1 MNTHVSPR
9 RGKELLRADRAYRS
23 GGAMARLIALAPA
36 SLFHRMLDRIDA
48 GLAQGT
54 IESHLPDGSVR
65 LLGGRG
71 KGAVGARVVTHRDAL
86 DAARRAAAWRGR
98 TGLAVGRSRRGHAGA
113 APAPGRA
120 PGCRGRR
127 WSSAA

>member
-23 GGAMARLIALAPA
+23 GGGMARLVGLAPGR
-36 SLFHRMLDRIDA
+36 LFHRMLDRIDA
-48 GLAQGT
+48 GLALGT

-71 KGAVGARVVTHRDAL
+71 KGPVAVVHIHSWAALARLAL
-86 DAARRAAAWRGR
+86 SGSIGWFRAWEAREW
-98 TGLAVGRSRRGHAGA
+98 S
-113 APAPGRA
+113 APDPVIRLIIH
-120 PGCRGRR
+120 
-127 WSSAA
+127 